1 MSQKEPHELKFAF
14 SDFIALIKTHKKK
27 VITCMLAGALLC
39 ILFSITR
46 PVTYIVKAS
55 FRDKGKAQVGIG
67 NPLTELFF
75 QSNGVQESEAATTM
89 KSRSLIASTL
99 SKLHLQGKVE
109 AAPQRYPDIVRAF
122 ENFLSEYAYWKD
134 LKTPILADPQDPLS
148 LRDINYSGEVALVY
162 KAHFVDEEH
171 YELTDAS
178 DNLIGNG
185 KLGTPII
192 TEKTSFTLVKDPA
205 YALEPTQTVA
215 LIFYPMAEL
224 SAIYAGSLQIDPDKE
239 DKTLLKLQFR
249 HRDRALAALFLNTL
263 MESFQKHLSGE
274 HELTSDAQLHYLQ
287 KRQKEV
293 GAELQKQMEEHV
305 KKVSEEMAE
314 SGFTS
319 LQHAMEFLSQ
329 SLAENQEKLQEIEL
343 ETRRLRSFNPNSLV
357 QFDSNSKRSDPAL
370 INQMVNELRALKQES
385 ETFELALQQ
394 APIENKGAKD
404 KLSLHFDQLKCADQC
419 LKEAEELALWLE
431 EERKDAFPLK
441 ALKSNNY
448 PIAAWIDAIK
458 EKERA
463 KNFASPGVKQEKAEE
478 YAEFKKHLQAYLE
491 NFSHL
496 MAVRKSFIE
505 KRLEALQNPQTE
517 IGGLTLD
524 SCRELYLGFTRDL
537 NQSSTLEKQHRF
549 VADQLKDPSF
559 EICSLTALLQDP
571 VSQERI
577 QKASQLAIQ
586 IKDETNHTQKEL
598 DRLKGELALQK
609 QFLSSH
615 ILQIA
620 DLLKLKESMM
630 KEKIAELQAVTLEQI
645 QQKASLLKKTLA
657 DFVES
662 RIHNLSQEKELIA
675 EHQAELQTK
684 MTEIPEKW
692 ASEQLLNQNLA
703 MHQRFLENLSS
714 MVESKNITK
723 NLEMIQSSPLD
734 RAIPSLNPKSPSILF
749 YAILGSILGFLG
761 SSSLLF
767 ASTMMKGLP
776 ASREN
781 LHLANFHVSGTITPF
796 QGDETSAT
804 YPMLDNDLDTLRRLI
819 AHFENSI
826 QEPGRGRKILLI
838 QGKGPDFFNTLAMLL
853 SKKGQKII
861 KINLCFNRDSTSKGL
876 LQYLERESEEPIIEK
891 LSSFDWI
898 ASGGSSRYSE
908 ELLRSPRF
916 KSLIEKLEKKYDWIL
931 ATSSASIPSAEA
943 ENLSALFDGTAIDVT
958 DESIQSLIAF
968 SKTLPPKKQE
978 ALTFLF
984 A

>member
-14 SDFIALIKTHKKK
+14 TDFLALIKSHKKK
-27 VITCMLAGALLC
+27 VIACMIAGALLC
-39 ILFSITR
+39 ALFAITR

-67 NPLTELFF
+67 NPLTELLF

-99 SKLHLQGKVE
+99 SRLNLQGRVE
-109 AAPQRYPDIVRAF
+109 TSPQRYPDVVRAF

-134 LKTPILADPQDPLS
+134 LKTPILTDPHDSFS
-148 LRDINYSGEVALVY
+148 LKEIDYNGEVALVY

-171 YELTDAS
+171 YELKDQEDLT
-178 DNLIGNG
+178 IGNG
-185 KLGTPII
+185 KLNVPL
-192 TEKTSFTLVKDPA
+192 KTDRASFILVKDPA
-205 YALEPTQTVA
+205 HTIEPEQTA
-215 LIFYPMAEL
+215 TLIFYPMAEL
-224 SAIYAGSLQIDPDKE
+224 SAIYAGCLQIDPDKE

-249 HRDRALAALFLNTL
+249 HRDRALAAQFLNAL
-263 MESFQKHLSGE
+263 MESFQEHLSGE

-293 GAELQKQMEEHV
+293 GVELQKQMEEHV

-319 LQHAMEFLSQ
+319 LQHAMEFLS
-329 SLAENQEKLQEIEL
+329 STLAENQEKLQEIEL
-343 ETRRLRSFNPNSLV
+343 ETRRLRSFDQSHLV

-394 APIENKGAKD
+394 APLESKNAKE

-419 LKEAEELALWLE
+419 LKEAEELSAWLE
-431 EERKDAFPLK
+431 EERKEAFPLK
-441 ALKSNNY
+441 ALKNNSY
-448 PIAAWIDAIK
+448 PIAAWIDAVK

-463 KNFASPGVKQEKAEE
+463 KNFASPALRQEKGEE
-478 YAEFKKHLQAYLE
+478 YEEFKKHLLAYLD

-505 KRLEALQNPQTE
+505 KRLEALQNPQTD

-549 VADQLKDPSF
+549 VAEQLKDPSF

-598 DRLKGELALQK
+598 ERLKGELSLQK
-609 QFLSSH
+609 QFLGSH

-620 DLLKLKESMM
+620 DLLKLKEAMM
-630 KEKIAELQAVTLEQI
+630 KEKIAELQAVTLEQV
-645 QQKASLLKKTLA
+645 QQKTSLLKKTLA

-662 RIHNLSQEKELIA
+662 RIRNLAQERELIA
-675 EHQAELQTK
+675 EHQVELQTK

-734 RAIPSLNPKSPSILF
+734 RAIPTLNPKSPSILF
-749 YAILGSILGFLG
+749 YAVFGSILGFLG
-761 SSSLLF
+761 SSSFLF
-767 ASTMMKGLP
+767 ASTMMNGLP

-781 LHLANFHVSGTITPF
+781 LHLANFHVSGSITPF
-796 QGDETSAT
+796 QGDEASAT
-804 YPMLDNDLDTLRRLI
+804 YPMLDNDLDTMRRLI

-826 QEPGRGRKILLI
+826 QEPGRGRKVLLI

-861 KINLCFNRDSTSKGL
+861 KINLRFDHEESSTGL
-876 LQYLERESEEPIIEK
+876 LQYLEKETEEPSTEK
-891 LSSFDWI
+891 LSAFDWI
-898 ASGGSSRYSE
+898 PSGGRSRYSE

-916 KSLIEKLEKKYDWIL
+916 RFLLDKLEKKYDWIL

-943 ENLSALFDGTAIDVT
+943 ENLSALFDGTAINVT
-958 DESIQSLIAF
+958 DESIQSLVAF